1 VQTLD
6 DKFIEALGLIW
17 QAEGGPRIAGQ
28 VMAFLVLADGP
39 ASLTEIAEG
48 LGVSK
53 ASVSTNVRLL
63 ELRGMTVRVSRKGS
77 RVDLWEAV
85 PHPQGATLMAM
96 ADRFGR
102 NADRIDG
109 IADEFAAQDPA
120 KGEKVARFS
129 EFYSSS
135 AAFLRQWAETL
146 DAGADAPN
154 ETRHETH
161 RDARSRN
168 A

>member
-1 VQTLD
+1 MQTLD

-39 ASLTEIAEG
+39 ASLTDIAEG

-63 ELRGMTVRVSRKGS
+63 ELRGMTVRVARKGS

-85 PHPQGATLMAM
+85 PHPQGATLMSM
-96 ADRFGR
+96 ADRFAR
-102 NADRIDG
+102 NADRIGG
-109 IADEFAAQDPA
+109 IAGEIAAENPT

-135 AAFLRQWAETL
+135 AAFLRQWADTL
-146 DAGADAPN
+146 DDTLDGDDENTNPG
-154 ETRHETH
+154 T
-161 RDARSRN
+161 SLGG
-168 A
+168 